1 MYCFMF
7 TLRISHSVPL
17 DILDFTITPV
27 GSPTAGS
34 EYSLRCEVSLNIS
47 GLVNTPTAVWT
58 AGGNDLTVASSGD
71 ASTLTFSPL
80 RTLQAATYTCT
91 GQLVSPALQQPL
103 TDMQTHSITV
113 DSECILLH

>member
-1 MYCFMF
+1 M
-7 TLRISHSVPL
+7 PP

-34 EYSLRCEVSLNIS
+34 EYLLRCEVSLSIS

-80 RTLQAATYTCT
+80 RTSHGRAGYTCV
-91 GQLVSPALQQPL
+91 GQLVSPALDQV
-103 TDMQTHSITV
+103 TEDQTQRDVMVTSKSMNI
-113 DSECILLH
+113 SFY